1 MMTIRQYYLDKL
13 MEECAEIIQVAS
25 KQIQFGGMSAHPRL
39 GGESNRDR
47 LRSEINDLLAVVDVL
62 MNLGE
67 LREIHPQD
75 LLKAK
80 DAKQWKMLKWLERAQ
95 ELGNVERYE
104 DQPAVTQADGFGAEA
119 PDMRDYEAPD
129 CK

>member
-47 LRSEINDLLAVVDVL
+47 LRSEINDFLGVVDVL
-62 MNLGE
+62 MDLGE
-67 LREIHPQD
+67 IREIHPQD

-80 DAKQWKMLKWLERAQ
+80 DAKRWKMIKWLERSQ
-95 ELGNVERYE
+95 ELGNVEK
-104 DQPAVTQADGFGAEA
+104 DQPAVTQADGFGDEGPLAMA
-119 PDMRDYEAPD
+119 NIIR
-129 CK
+129 